1 MKADCLSEA
10 KGVMSRETGCALCLR
25 VPACVSPPACPRGQA
40 HKQEVLQA
48 SPPEE
53 LTGLDGMQVSC

>member
-25 VPACVSPPACPRGQA
+25 ADTHR
-40 HKQEVLQA
+40 QEVLQA
-48 SPPEE
+48 SPPED
-53 LTGLDGMQVSC
+53 LGSVLAPI